1 MNDAPA
7 PNPRKSEPLTGAS
20 VDFAYTIFWTK
31 MVRGWDGARRA
42 LMAERVA
49 AVLAAPG
56 FEANWMARQFTVE
69 GLDDLAHAGASLLA
83 LQKVL
88 AAFAALDAAG

>member
-1 MNDAPA
+1 
-7 PNPRKSEPLTGAS
+7 
-20 VDFAYTIFWTK
+20 

-42 LMAERVA
+42 LMAERV
-49 AVLAAPG
+49 VTMLAAPG

-69 GLDDLAHAGASLLA
+69 GLDDLAHAGTGLPA

-88 AAFAALDAAG
+88 AAFAALDASG